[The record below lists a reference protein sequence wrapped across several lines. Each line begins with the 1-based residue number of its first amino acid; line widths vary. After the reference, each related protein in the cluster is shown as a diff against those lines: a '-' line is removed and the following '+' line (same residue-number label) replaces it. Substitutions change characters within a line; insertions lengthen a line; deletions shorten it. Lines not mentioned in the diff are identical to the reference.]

1 MVTEARIVVRACQG
15 DELKGGPEVWRS
27 SWCQQVRVKPSH
39 STWSDLCSQP
49 LHTRWPDPRAPSSG
63 ASSLSSSFESKR
75 MSFVIPFDKYLVN
88 ILFGR
93 L

>member
-1 MVTEARIVVRACQG
+1 MVTEARIVVRACQE
-15 DELKGGPEVWRS
+15 DELKGSAEVKRS
-27 SWCQQVRVKPSH
+27 SRCQQVRVKPSH

-49 LHTRWPDPRAPSSG
+49 LHTRWPDPSAPSSG

-75 MSFVIPFDKYLVN
+75 MSFAIPFDKYLVN

>member
-1 MVTEARIVVRACQG
+1 VVTEARIVVRACQE
-15 DELKGGPEVWRS
+15 DELKGGAEVWRS

-39 STWSDLCSQP
+39 IIWSDLCSQP

-63 ASSLSSSFESKR
+63 ASSLSSSLERKR
-75 MSFVIPFDKYLVN
+75 MTFVIPFDKYLLNV
-88 ILFGR
+88 LCGK